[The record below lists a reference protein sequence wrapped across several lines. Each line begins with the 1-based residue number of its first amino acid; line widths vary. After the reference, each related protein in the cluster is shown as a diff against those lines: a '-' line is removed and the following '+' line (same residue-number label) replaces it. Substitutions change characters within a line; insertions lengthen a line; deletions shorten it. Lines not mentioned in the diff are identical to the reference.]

1 MTGNHILIVDDEP
14 RVAFFLSKSLEHT
27 KQNYNVSIAHS
38 GEEALEIL
46 NRSSID
52 LLVTDLR
59 MPGIDGL
66 ELMRWVRA
74 SSPHTR
80 TILITAYGN
89 DKVEAEARRLEIYRY
104 ITKPFNMDDFTK
116 AVQEA
121 LRDVAVSQPG
131 LVVLSDKS
139 FEVIAQHLED
149 LSRDVGAQC
158 IFLADMLGQRL
169 VEVGVT
175 KGFDSTTV
183 LSLLAGGF
191 ATTSELARYL
201 GSEKAINLNFYEGAR
216 YEIYSAN
223 VGNNLFLAM
232 LYDRKGKASRVG
244 LVWLYTRR
252 AIKRLLAILSTA
264 DAVAPA
270 QPLDAEFSAS
280 LMTELDSLFP
290 GTPTQEQ
297 EKRDPVP
304 TPYLADQTG
313 AGQPPPLAG
322 LDEQPLS
329 TPALG
334 EAEQATIPVPIE
346 VKGPVLRADV
356 PPVAGG
362 PALSPPSE
370 KMDSEEELIDLE
382 TAIARGIL
390 PPHLSSGQE
399 QDHTQ
404 EK

>member
-80 TILITAYGN
+80 TILMTAYGN
-89 DKVEAEARRLEIYRY
+89 NKVEAEARRLEAYRY

-131 LVVLSDKS
+131 LVALSDKS

-223 VGNNLFLAM
+223 VGDNLFLAM

-252 AIKRLLAILSTA
+252 AIEQLLAILSTA

-297 EKRDPVP
+297 EKREPVP
-304 TPYLADQTG
+304 ASYLADQTD
-313 AGQPPPLAG
+313 AGQPPLAG

-329 TPALG
+329 TPTLG
-334 EAEQATIPVPIE
+334 EAEQATMPVPIE
-346 VKGPVLRADV
+346 VKESVLRVDV

-362 PALSPPSE
+362 PALSPPPE
-370 KMDSEEELIDLE
+370 KVDSEEELIDLE
-382 TAIARGIL
+382 TAIAPGIL
-390 PPHLSSGQE
+390 PPHLSSGQ
-399 QDHTQ
+399 DHTQ